1 MSIDQLAYELG
12 EIHRRSHY
20 QARTANVVAFAMV
33 HADEIAPMDWNQRQ
47 KLVKQA
53 GVPGT
58 YNDHLRVGAQVGS
71 EILRP
76 NYILKD

>member
-12 EIHRRSHY
+12 EIHRRSHF
-20 QARTANVVAFAMV
+20 QARTANVVAFAIA

-47 KLVKQA
+47 ELVREA